1 MIQKPYGTNDILPGH
16 TEKWQYIESVA
27 RETAALYGFGEIRF
41 PTIEYTELFQRG
53 VGDTTDVVQKEMYTF
68 DDREEGR
75 SISLRPEGTASVA
88 RSVIE
93 NGLYGGTMPLRLYY
107 IINCFRHEKP
117 QAGRYRE
124 FYQFGVELF
133 GATSAAADAQI
144 IALGA
149 AFLRRLGL
157 PFILRLNSIGCKKC
171 RADYQRALVE
181 YFSAHRDK
189 LCDSCKTRLERNPL
203 RLLDCSGN
211 RLVTLDLRPCSDR
224 LKADAGGNPPLTT
237 VYCRASQSD
246 YLCDDCAQ
254 HYNELLATLD
264 GMGIEYVSDPKIV
277 RGLDYYSRTVFE
289 YQFTGIGAQNALGGG
304 GRYDGLIESVGGPS
318 LSGIGFAMGINRL
331 ILAMEQTGASY
342 PEQPKPT
349 LYIAALGAPAMRRAA
364 VLAQQLRE
372 QGVRAESDIVGRSLK
387 AQMKYAGKSGF
398 RYTLMIGDSE
408 LETGRAFLRNME
420 QSEQTEIEIDR
431 VADYLI

>member
-133 GATSAAADAQI
+133 GTTSAAADAQI

-203 RLLDCSGN
+203 RLLDCKSEI
-211 RLVTLDLRPCSDR
+211 CSEIA
-224 LKADAGGNPPLTT
+224 KDAPKTT
-237 VYCRASQSD
+237 D

>member
-203 RLLDCSGN
+203 RLLDCKSEI
-211 RLVTLDLRPCSDR
+211 CSEIA
-224 LKADAGGNPPLTT
+224 KDAPKTT
-237 VYCRASQSD
+237 D

>member
-149 AFLRRLGL
+149 AFPRRLGL

-203 RLLDCSGN
+203 RLLDCKSEI
-211 RLVTLDLRPCSDR
+211 CSEIA
-224 LKADAGGNPPLTT
+224 KDAPKTT
-237 VYCRASQSD
+237 D

>member
-171 RADYQRALVE
+171 RSDYQRALVE

-203 RLLDCSGN
+203 RLLDCKSEI
-211 RLVTLDLRPCSDR
+211 CSEIA
-224 LKADAGGNPPLTT
+224 KDAPKTT
-237 VYCRASQSD
+237 D
-246 YLCDDCAQ
+246 YLCDECAQ

>member
-16 TEKWQYIESVA
+16 TEKWHYIESVA

-133 GATSAAADAQI
+133 GAASAAADAQI

-203 RLLDCSGN
+203 RLLDCKSEI
-211 RLVTLDLRPCSDR
+211 CSEIA
-224 LKADAGGNPPLTT
+224 KDAPKTT
-237 VYCRASQSD
+237 D

>member
-88 RSVIE
+88 RSVTE

-133 GATSAAADAQI
+133 GAASAAADAQI

-171 RADYQRALVE
+171 RSDYQRALVE

-203 RLLDCSGN
+203 RLLDCKSEI
-211 RLVTLDLRPCSDR
+211 CSEIA
-224 LKADAGGNPPLTT
+224 KDAPKTT
-237 VYCRASQSD
+237 D

>member
-1 MIQKPYGTNDILPGH
+1 MIQKPYGTNDILPGY

-133 GATSAAADAQI
+133 GAASAAADAQI

-203 RLLDCSGN
+203 RLLDCKSEI
-211 RLVTLDLRPCSDR
+211 CSEIA
-224 LKADAGGNPPLTT
+224 KDAPKTT
-237 VYCRASQSD
+237 D

>member
-133 GATSAAADAQI
+133 GAASAAADAQI

-203 RLLDCSGN
+203 RLLDCKSEI
-211 RLVTLDLRPCSDR
+211 CSEIA
-224 LKADAGGNPPLTT
+224 KDAPKTT
-237 VYCRASQSD
+237 D

-318 LSGIGFAMGINRL
+318 LSGIGFAKGINRL

-408 LETGRAFLRNME
+408 LETGRAFFRNME

>member
-1 MIQKPYGTNDILPGH
+1 MVHRLSCDGAIQ
-16 TEKWQYIESVA
+16 A
-27 RETAALYGFGEIRF
+27 
-41 PTIEYTELFQRG
+41 ELFQRG

-171 RADYQRALVE
+171 LKVGCPALMMQGKK
-181 YFSAHRDK
+181 SHIDPT
-189 LCDSCKTRLERNPL
+189 LCVGC
-203 RLLDCSGN
+203 
-211 RLVTLDLRPCSDR
+211 
-224 LKADAGGNPPLTT
+224 T
-237 VYCRASQSD
+237 V
-246 YLCDDCAQ
+246 CAQ
-254 HYNELLATLD
+254 VCPVGA
-264 GMGIEYVSDPKIV
+264 I
-277 RGLDYYSRTVFE
+277 SRKE
-289 YQFTGIGAQNALGGG
+289 N
-304 GRYDGLIESVGGPS
+304 
-318 LSGIGFAMGINRL
+318 
-331 ILAMEQTGASY
+331 
-342 PEQPKPT
+342 
-349 LYIAALGAPAMRRAA
+349 
-364 VLAQQLRE
+364 
-372 QGVRAESDIVGRSLK
+372 
-387 AQMKYAGKSGF
+387 
-398 RYTLMIGDSE
+398 
-408 LETGRAFLRNME
+408 
-420 QSEQTEIEIDR
+420 
-431 VADYLI
+431 

>member
-133 GATSAAADAQI
+133 GATSAAADAQL

-203 RLLDCSGN
+203 RLLDCKSEI
-211 RLVTLDLRPCSDR
+211 CSEIA
-224 LKADAGGNPPLTT
+224 KDAPKTT
-237 VYCRASQSD
+237 D

>member
-203 RLLDCSGN
+203 RLLDCKSEI
-211 RLVTLDLRPCSDR
+211 CSEIA
-224 LKADAGGNPPLTT
+224 KDAPKTT
-237 VYCRASQSD
+237 D

-304 GRYDGLIESVGGPS
+304 GRYDGLTESVGGPS

>member
-203 RLLDCSGN
+203 RLLDCKSEI
-211 RLVTLDLRPCSDR
+211 CSEIA
-224 LKADAGGNPPLTT
+224 KDAPKTT
-237 VYCRASQSD
+237 D

-331 ILAMEQTGASY
+331 ILAMEQTCASY

>member
-1 MIQKPYGTNDILPGH
+1 
-16 TEKWQYIESVA
+16 
-27 RETAALYGFGEIRF
+27 
-41 PTIEYTELFQRG
+41 
-53 VGDTTDVVQKEMYTF
+53 MYTF

-203 RLLDCSGN
+203 RLLDCKSEI
-211 RLVTLDLRPCSDR
+211 CSEIA
-224 LKADAGGNPPLTT
+224 KDAPKTT
-237 VYCRASQSD
+237 D

-304 GRYDGLIESVGGPS
+304 GRYDGLTESVGGPS

>member
-1 MIQKPYGTNDILPGH
+1 MIQKPYGMNDILPGY

-203 RLLDCSGN
+203 RLLDCKSEI
-211 RLVTLDLRPCSDR
+211 CSEIA
-224 LKADAGGNPPLTT
+224 KDAPKTT
-237 VYCRASQSD
+237 D

-420 QSEQTEIEIDR
+420 QSEQTEIEINR

>member
-157 PFILRLNSIGCKKC
+157 PFFLRLNSIGCKKC

-203 RLLDCSGN
+203 RLLDCKSEI
-211 RLVTLDLRPCSDR
+211 CSEIA
-224 LKADAGGNPPLTT
+224 KDAPKTT
-237 VYCRASQSD
+237 D

-420 QSEQTEIEIDR
+420 ESEQTEIEIDR

>member
-203 RLLDCSGN
+203 RLLDCKSEI
-211 RLVTLDLRPCSDR
+211 CSEIA
-224 LKADAGGNPPLTT
+224 KDAPKTT
-237 VYCRASQSD
+237 D

-420 QSEQTEIEIDR
+420 QSEQTEIEIDS

>member
-171 RADYQRALVE
+171 RADYQRVLVE

-203 RLLDCSGN
+203 RLLDCKSEI
-211 RLVTLDLRPCSDR
+211 CSEIA
-224 LKADAGGNPPLTT
+224 KDAPKTT
-237 VYCRASQSD
+237 D

>member
-171 RADYQRALVE
+171 RADYQRTLVE
-181 YFSAHRDK
+181 YFSAHCDK

-203 RLLDCSGN
+203 RLLDCKSEI
-211 RLVTLDLRPCSDR
+211 CSEIA
-224 LKADAGGNPPLTT
+224 KDAPKTT
-237 VYCRASQSD
+237 D

-420 QSEQTEIEIDR
+420 QSEQTEIEIDH

>member
-171 RADYQRALVE
+171 RADYKRALVE
-181 YFSAHRDK
+181 YFSAHRDR

-203 RLLDCSGN
+203 RLLDCKSEI
-211 RLVTLDLRPCSDR
+211 CSEIA
-224 LKADAGGNPPLTT
+224 KDAPKTT
-237 VYCRASQSD
+237 D

>member
-1 MIQKPYGTNDILPGH
+1 MIQKPYGTNDILPGY

-68 DDREEGR
+68 DDREEGG

-117 QAGRYRE
+117 HAGRYRE

-203 RLLDCSGN
+203 RLLDCKSEI
-211 RLVTLDLRPCSDR
+211 CSEIA
-224 LKADAGGNPPLTT
+224 KDAPKTT
-237 VYCRASQSD
+237 D

>member
-1 MIQKPYGTNDILPGH
+1 MIQKPYGTNDILPGY

-203 RLLDCSGN
+203 RLLDCKSEI
-211 RLVTLDLRPCSDR
+211 CSEIA
-224 LKADAGGNPPLTT
+224 KDAPKTT
-237 VYCRASQSD
+237 D

-264 GMGIEYVSDPKIV
+264 GIGIEYVSDPKIV

>member
-75 SISLRPEGTASVA
+75 SISLSPEGTASVA

-203 RLLDCSGN
+203 RLLDCKSEI
-211 RLVTLDLRPCSDR
+211 CSEIA
-224 LKADAGGNPPLTT
+224 KDAPKTT
-237 VYCRASQSD
+237 D

>member
-203 RLLDCSGN
+203 RLLDCKSEI
-211 RLVTLDLRPCSDR
+211 CSEIA
-224 LKADAGGNPPLTT
+224 KDAPKTT
-237 VYCRASQSD
+237 D

-289 YQFTGIGAQNALGGG
+289 YQFTGIGTQNALGGG

>member
-203 RLLDCSGN
+203 RLLDCKSEI
-211 RLVTLDLRPCSDR
+211 CSEIA
-224 LKADAGGNPPLTT
+224 KDAPKTT
-237 VYCRASQSD
+237 D

-289 YQFTGIGAQNALGGG
+289 YQFAGIGAQNALGGG

>member
-88 RSVIE
+88 RSLIE

-203 RLLDCSGN
+203 RLLDCKSEI
-211 RLVTLDLRPCSDR
+211 CSEIA
-224 LKADAGGNPPLTT
+224 KDAPKTT
-237 VYCRASQSD
+237 D

>member
-133 GATSAAADAQI
+133 GAASAAADAQI

-181 YFSAHRDK
+181 HFSAHRDK

-203 RLLDCSGN
+203 RLLDCKSEI
-211 RLVTLDLRPCSDR
+211 CSEIA
-224 LKADAGGNPPLTT
+224 KDAPKTT
-237 VYCRASQSD
+237 D

-349 LYIAALGAPAMRRAA
+349 LYIAAIGAPAMRRAA

>member
-203 RLLDCSGN
+203 RLLDCKSEI
-211 RLVTLDLRPCSDR
+211 CSEIA
-224 LKADAGGNPPLTT
+224 KDAPKTT
-237 VYCRASQSD
+237 D

-364 VLAQQLRE
+364 VLAQQLRK

>member
-1 MIQKPYGTNDILPGH
+1 MIQKPYGTNDILPGY

-93 NGLYGGTMPLRLYY
+93 NGLYCGTMPLRLYY

-203 RLLDCSGN
+203 RLLDCKSEI
-211 RLVTLDLRPCSDR
+211 CSEIA
-224 LKADAGGNPPLTT
+224 KDAPKTT
-237 VYCRASQSD
+237 D

>member
-1 MIQKPYGTNDILPGH
+1 MIQKPYGTNDILPGC

-203 RLLDCSGN
+203 RLLDCKSEI
-211 RLVTLDLRPCSDR
+211 CSEIA
-224 LKADAGGNPPLTT
+224 KDAPKTT
-237 VYCRASQSD
+237 D

-304 GRYDGLIESVGGPS
+304 GRYDGLIESVGGPA

>member
-1 MIQKPYGTNDILPGH
+1 MIQKPYGTNDILPGY

-75 SISLRPEGTASVA
+75 SISLRPEGTSSVA

-203 RLLDCSGN
+203 RLLDCKSEI
-211 RLVTLDLRPCSDR
+211 CSEIA
-224 LKADAGGNPPLTT
+224 KDAPKTT
-237 VYCRASQSD
+237 D

>member
-133 GATSAAADAQI
+133 GASSAAADAQI

-203 RLLDCSGN
+203 RLLDCKSEI
-211 RLVTLDLRPCSDR
+211 CSEIA
-224 LKADAGGNPPLTT
+224 KDAPKTT
-237 VYCRASQSD
+237 D

>member
-68 DDREEGR
+68 DDREDGR

-203 RLLDCSGN
+203 RLLDCKSEI
-211 RLVTLDLRPCSDR
+211 CSEIA
-224 LKADAGGNPPLTT
+224 KDAPKTT
-237 VYCRASQSD
+237 D

>member
-133 GATSAAADAQI
+133 GVTSAAADAQI

-203 RLLDCSGN
+203 RLLDCKSEI
-211 RLVTLDLRPCSDR
+211 CSEIA
-224 LKADAGGNPPLTT
+224 KDAPKTT
-237 VYCRASQSD
+237 D

>member
-203 RLLDCSGN
+203 RLLDCKSEI
-211 RLVTLDLRPCSDR
+211 CSEIA
-224 LKADAGGNPPLTT
+224 KDAPKTT
-237 VYCRASQSD
+237 D

-420 QSEQTEIEIDR
+420 QSEQTEIEMDR

>member
-1 MIQKPYGTNDILPGH
+1 MIQKPYGTNDILPGY

-203 RLLDCSGN
+203 RLLDCKSEI
-211 RLVTLDLRPCSDR
+211 CSEIA
-224 LKADAGGNPPLTT
+224 KDAPKTT
-237 VYCRASQSD
+237 D

-304 GRYDGLIESVGGPS
+304 GRYDGLIESVGGPA

-408 LETGRAFLRNME
+408 LETGRAFLRDME

>member
-75 SISLRPEGTASVA
+75 SISLRPEGAASVA

-203 RLLDCSGN
+203 RLLDCKSEI
-211 RLVTLDLRPCSDR
+211 CSEIA
-224 LKADAGGNPPLTT
+224 KDAPKTT
-237 VYCRASQSD
+237 D

>member
-171 RADYQRALVE
+171 RSDYQRALVE

-203 RLLDCSGN
+203 RLLDCKSEI
-211 RLVTLDLRPCSDR
+211 CSEIA
-224 LKADAGGNPPLTT
+224 KDAPKTT
-237 VYCRASQSD
+237 D

-304 GRYDGLIESVGGPS
+304 GRYDRLIESVGGPS

>member
-203 RLLDCSGN
+203 RLLDCKSEI
-211 RLVTLDLRPCSDR
+211 CSEIA
-224 LKADAGGNPPLTT
+224 KDAPKTT
-237 VYCRASQSD
+237 D

-420 QSEQTEIEIDR
+420 QSEQTEIDIDR